1 MCFPTFPHLILYAS
15 TGSPSRTIHRL
26 RRSNNL
32 PQCSRGIQFPQL
44 PYIVSHYLQASELT
58 PLLTAQ
64 HWSKTIQ
71 KAFKER
77 YPGIFKDGDD
87 NNPATPSKEGAGPRT
102 PKTPASGK
110 GKGKGRKR
118 AAPSDDEDEDASPKS
133 GVAKKTPRTSAKKM
147 KYSEDPTEDDEE
159 KQAVVKG
166 ETVDED

>member
-1 MCFPTFPHLILYAS
+1 M
-15 TGSPSRTIHRL
+15 
-26 RRSNNL
+26 
-32 PQCSRGIQFPQL
+32 IQSPQL
-44 PYIVSHYLQASELT
+44 PYIESHDLQASELT

-87 NNPATPSKEGAGPRT
+87 TNPATPSKEGAGPRT
-102 PKTPASGK
+102 PKTPAPSK

-118 AAPSDDEDEDASPKS
+118 AAPSDDDDDEDASPKS
-133 GVAKKTPRTSAKKM
+133 GVSKKTPRTSAKKM
-147 KYSEDPTEDDEE
+147 KYSEDPAEHDDE

>member
-1 MCFPTFPHLILYAS
+1 MIKS
-15 TGSPSRTIHRL
+15 
-26 RRSNNL
+26 
-32 PQCSRGIQFPQL
+32 PQL
-44 PYIVSHYLQASELT
+44 PYIVSHDLQASELT

-87 NNPATPSKEGAGPRT
+87 TNPATPSKEGAGPRT
-102 PKTPASGK
+102 PKTPAPSK

-118 AAPSDDEDEDASPKS
+118 AAPSDDDDDDEDASPKS
-133 GVAKKTPRTSAKKM
+133 GVSKKTPRTSAKKM
-147 KYSEDPTEDDEE
+147 KYSEDPAERDDE